1 MSDLLLNLN
10 FETSGAQKAPS
21 RTNAKHKRF
30 LKRRPFLERRGYLKQ
45 LGPQGHQQVGR
56 PQSSNS
62 CSQRRWKFGERDQEA
77 DSFLQ
82 PQASKDHRP
91 GVQTNEKPRQILN
104 LQEGAADSG
113 IQWKPSFQSG
123 TTTAANGNSTSLWPA
138 SSFRG
143 HLIGGSSGV
152 KQQPAG
158 LYNAVSLLSEYESGL
173 SGPWGAGKPHKFV
186 AIDCEM
192 VGTGQ
197 NGSRSE
203 LARCSIVNYHGDVV
217 YDKYILPLNPVFD
230 YRTRWS
236 GIRKHHLRNATP
248 FKVAQKEI
256 LKILA
261 GKVVVGHAIHNDFK
275 ALSYFHPQELT
286 RDTSKMPLLNKQAGF
301 TERETVSLK
310 RLTKQLLKKDIQAGK
325 EGHSSVEDAKATM
338 ELYKII
344 EVEWERSLGVKSKQN
359 H

>member
-91 GVQTNEKPRQILN
+91 GKNRELFNNVQPPNIALPAPKPQKKGFNFLGVQTNEKPRQILN

-310 RLTKQLLKKDIQAGK
+310 RLTKQLLKKDIQ
-325 EGHSSVEDAKATM
+325 V
-338 ELYKII
+338 
-344 EVEWERSLGVKSKQN
+344 
-359 H
+359 